1 VSQIKGDATVRG
13 VTVSVHPGGALA
25 SLSLSREALAHGPS
39 ALASTVLEAV
49 ASATASA
56 NDHTRKALALA
67 GVDLSVLGPV
77 EDPDFTVPET
87 WRVS

>member
-1 VSQIKGDATVRG
+1 MTTIKGDATLRG

-25 SLSLSREALAHGPS
+25 SLELSRTALAQGPS

-49 ASATASA
+49 AAATASA
-56 NDHTRKALALA
+56 NKETRKALALA
-67 GVDLSVLGPV
+67 GADLSVLGPV
-77 EDPDFTVPET
+77 EEPDFTVPDT

>member
-1 VSQIKGDATVRG
+1 MSDITGDVSVRG

-25 SLSLSREALAHGPS
+25 SLSLSREALSQDPS

-49 ASATASA
+49 AAATATA
-56 NDHTRKALALA
+56 NDRTRKALALA
-67 GVDLSVLGPV
+67 GADLSVLGPV
-77 EDPDFTVPET
+77 EEPEFSVPET